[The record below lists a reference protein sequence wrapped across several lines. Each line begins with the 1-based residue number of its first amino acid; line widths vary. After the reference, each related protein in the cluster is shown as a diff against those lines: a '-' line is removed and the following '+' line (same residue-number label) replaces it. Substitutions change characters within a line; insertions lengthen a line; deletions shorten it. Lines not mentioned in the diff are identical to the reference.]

1 MKESK
6 VIINNEEGLHA
17 RPAAMFVRAANQYL
31 SDITIVR
38 DGEEVNGK
46 SIIGIMSLG
55 IFSGQEITLQAE
67 GSDEEKAIE
76 GLVEFI
82 ENELSK
88 EPA

>member
-31 SDITIVR
+31 SDITILR

-55 IFSGQEITLQAE
+55 IFSGQEITLRAE
-67 GSDEEKAIE
+67 GKDEDEAIE
-76 GLVEFI
+76 GMVEFV
-82 ENELSK
+82 ENQLN
-88 EPA
+88 

>member
-1 MKESK
+1 MKEFNVTLK
-6 VIINNEEGLHA
+6 NKEGLHA
-17 RPAAMFVRAANQYL
+17 RPAAMFVRAANQYV
-31 SDITIVR
+31 SDITIIR

-67 GSDEEKAIE
+67 GSDEEKAVE

-82 ENELSK
+82 ENELK
-88 EPA
+88 

>member
-31 SDITIVR
+31 SDITIVC

-67 GSDEEKAIE
+67 GNDEEKAIE